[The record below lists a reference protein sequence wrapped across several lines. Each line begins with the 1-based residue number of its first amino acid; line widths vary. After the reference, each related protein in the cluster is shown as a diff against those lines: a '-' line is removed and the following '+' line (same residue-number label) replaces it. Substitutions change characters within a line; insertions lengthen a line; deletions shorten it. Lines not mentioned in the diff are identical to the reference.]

1 VLVVDDEPMI
11 REFLVKMLQLDG
23 HKVLTAEDGREALA
37 IASAPDG
44 DDIDLLIT
52 DLGMSGM
59 SGTTLAT
66 EMRAIRPDIK
76 TLFVSG
82 ETAADISAMVVAFP
96 ESAWLRKPFHFRA
109 IGETIQSLFESE
121 PALVEA

>member
-1 VLVVDDEPMI
+1 MVDDEPMI
-11 REFLVKMLQLDG
+11 RAFLVTMLQLDG

-37 IASAPDG
+37 IASAHEG
-44 DDIDLLIT
+44 GDIDLLIT

-82 ETAADISAMVVAFP
+82 D
-96 ESAWLRKPFHFRA
+96 
-109 IGETIQSLFESE
+109 SE
-121 PALVEA
+121 RPMSPRWP